1 METPFQAYSGDEP
14 YVFVCYAH
22 EDGDIVYPEMVWLRE
37 QGTNLWYDEGISAGK
52 NWRAAIGDSLLGAR
66 HVLFYISARSL
77 KSDHCNRE
85 INLALDEGKDV
96 VPIYLE
102 AIELTSD
109 LKVGLNR
116 VQALHRDQDVSY
128 QQHLLQALGLST
140 STVEPQPGAT
150 LNPAAMNRPRTGWP
164 TMATVEE
171 LRRERLPKS
180 VAVLP
185 FANISPD
192 PDDAYFTTGIHD
204 DILTQLAKISTI
216 KVISRTS
223 VMEYRDTTKNVREIG
238 RELNVAT
245 ILEGGVRRAGDS
257 VRINVQLI
265 DAEMDE
271 HLWAETYD
279 RQLTVQNIFA
289 IQSEMASSI
298 AEALEATLS
307 PQETARLTELPTQN
321 TRAYDF
327 YLTGNSY
334 LRRSDFRTF
343 MPLSIQMYERAVEE
357 DPGFA
362 LAFSRLSIAHGQMY
376 WFGFDQTES
385 RLKMAEEAVERAL
398 AVAPD
403 LPAAHLALGYYY
415 YRGFRNYDKA
425 LREFDVAEQAT
436 PPDSELFEARG
447 YIYKRL
453 GEWDRSL
460 ESTSRAIELDPRNA
474 NLFYQQAS
482 TYGIRRDY
490 VSAEEHLERAL
501 EIAPDNVGAYT
512 MKAQI
517 PLRRD
522 GNTVLLK
529 AAAENPPIQIGIK
542 RQWLGWYAAIYE
554 RNFDTALKYLDSW
567 NIDVYEEQWECV
579 PKSSFYGVTYNL
591 AKRPELAEPKFRASR
606 MQIEAKLKTDPNDPR
621 LYIALGEV
629 LAGTDESEAA
639 IRAVHRAMNLLP
651 TSTDAFDGP
660 VYRLATIIR
669 VLVPAGDHDGAIE
682 ELDAYL
688 AEPGRWSIEGLL
700 PDPRLDPI
708 RDEPRFHV
716 LVEKYK
722 R

>member
-1 METPFQAYSGDEP
+1 
-14 YVFVCYAH
+14 
-22 EDGDIVYPEMVWLRE
+22 
-37 QGTNLWYDEGISAGK
+37 
-52 NWRAAIGDSLLGAR
+52 
-66 HVLFYISARSL
+66 
-77 KSDHCNRE
+77 
-85 INLALDEGKDV
+85 
-96 VPIYLE
+96 
-102 AIELTSD
+102 
-109 LKVGLNR
+109 
-116 VQALHRDQDVSY
+116 
-128 QQHLLQALGLST
+128 
-140 STVEPQPGAT
+140 
-150 LNPAAMNRPRTGWP
+150 
-164 TMATVEE
+164 
-171 LRRERLPKS
+171 
-180 VAVLP
+180 
-185 FANISPD
+185 
-192 PDDAYFTTGIHD
+192 
-204 DILTQLAKISTI
+204 
-216 KVISRTS
+216 
-223 VMEYRDTTKNVREIG
+223 
-238 RELNVAT
+238 
-245 ILEGGVRRAGDS
+245 
-257 VRINVQLI
+257 
-265 DAEMDE
+265 
-271 HLWAETYD
+271 
-279 RQLTVQNIFA
+279 
-289 IQSEMASSI
+289 
-298 AEALEATLS
+298 
-307 PQETARLTELPTQN
+307 
-321 TRAYDF
+321 
-327 YLTGNSY
+327 
-334 LRRSDFRTF
+334 

-490 VSAEEHLERAL
+490 VSAEEHLERVL